1 MLLVFGAPQDTVVAS
16 SRLARSVYVLTFA
29 TSLRL
34 YRVGY
39 GDVCPG
45 KLGWEGRVFL
55 VLYAL
60 GCIGF
65 FCGPV
70 LEIVSST
77 WRSQLPGGIL
87 ALASFVLAAGVA
99 IFTWEG
105 YSQGEALY
113 ASVIVGTPLL
123 H

>member
-1 MLLVFGAPQDTVVAS
+1 VRQFETPRGRSAS
-16 SRLARSVYVLTFA
+16 CSH
-29 TSLRL
+29 LRL
-34 YRVGY
+34 LLRDRVGY

-45 KLGWEGRVFL
+45 QLGWEGRIFL
-55 VLYAL
+55 VVYAL

-70 LEIVSST
+70 LEILSST
-77 WRSQLPGGIL
+77 WRSHLPGGVL

-105 YSQGEALY
+105 YSQSEALY

-123 H
+123 LH